1 MSVDIGP
8 ADRDELDALADLWV
22 DLAVEQREHG
32 SHLHASANRAAIRES
47 LARHLVVDGL
57 IVARED
63 GPVGFVA
70 FDHESSGYERTVDRG
85 VVRNLYV
92 VPGRR
97 DEGIGSRLLEA
108 AETALAE
115 AGVDRVA
122 LEALASNEAG
132 RRFYE
137 RHGYRDHRVE
147 LEKRVETDTKERG

>member
-1 MSVDIGP
+1 MSVDVAP

-32 SHLHASANRAAIRES
+32 SHLHAAANRATIRES

-57 IVARED
+57 LVARD
-63 GPVGFVA
+63 GGPVGFVA
-70 FDHESSGYERTVDRG
+70 FDRESSGYDRTVDRG

-92 VPGRR
+92 VPERR
-97 DEGIGSRLLEA
+97 GEGIGSRLLEA

-122 LEALASNEAG
+122 LEALASNDDG

-147 LEKRVETDTKERG
+147 LEKRVETDTRERG